1 MTKDIMRAAIA
12 KDITEAKDDNIKF
25 INKMDQM
32 IAVIQEIKYEA
43 LCSQAQ
49 MDAFIRNID
58 SMEALQLSYALS
70 NTISGV
76 LNIQDKINKS
86 GDAFAKILED

>member
-12 KDITEAKDDNIKF
+12 KDITEAKEDNIKF

-32 IAVIQEIKYEA
+32 IAVIQAIKYEA

-58 SMEALQLSYALS
+58 SMESLQLSYALS

-76 LNIQDKINKS
+76 LSIQDKINKS
-86 GDAFAKILED
+86 GDEFAKILED

>member
-12 KDITEAKDDNIKF
+12 RDITEAKEENIKL
-25 INKMDQM
+25 INKIDQM
-32 IAVIQEIKYEA
+32 IAVLQEIKYEA

-58 SMEALQLSYALS
+58 NMESLQLSYALS
-70 NTISGV
+70 NTISGA

-86 GDAFAKILED
+86 GDKFAKILEE

>member
-12 KDITEAKDDNIKF
+12 KDITEAKENNIKF
-25 INKMDQM
+25 INKMDQT
-32 IAVIQEIKYEA
+32 IAVIQAIKYEA

-58 SMEALQLSYALS
+58 SMESLQLSYALS

-76 LNIQDKINKS
+76 LNIQDKINKI
-86 GDAFAKILED
+86 DDEFAKILEE

>member
-12 KDITEAKDDNIKF
+12 KDITEAKEDNIKF
-25 INKMDQM
+25 INKMDQT
-32 IAVIQEIKYEA
+32 IAVIQAIKYEA

-58 SMEALQLSYALS
+58 SMESLQLSYALS

-76 LNIQDKINKS
+76 LNIQDKINKI
-86 GDAFAKILED
+86 DDEFAKILED

>member
-12 KDITEAKDDNIKF
+12 KDITEAKENNIKF

-32 IAVIQEIKYEA
+32 LAVIQEIKYEA

-58 SMEALQLSYALS
+58 SMESLQLSYALS

-86 GDAFAKILED
+86 GDKFAKILEE

>member
-12 KDITEAKDDNIKF
+12 KDIMEAKENNIKF

-32 IAVIQEIKYEA
+32 LAVIQEIKYEA

-58 SMEALQLSYALS
+58 NMESLQLSYALS

-76 LNIQDKINKS
+76 LNVQDKINKS
-86 GDAFAKILED
+86 GDEFAKILEE

>member
-12 KDITEAKDDNIKF
+12 KDITEAKENNIKL
-25 INKMDQM
+25 INKLDLML
-32 IAVIQEIKYEA
+32 AVIQEIKYEA

-58 SMEALQLSYALS
+58 SMESLQLSYALS

-86 GDAFAKILED
+86 GDKFAKILEE

>member
-1 MTKDIMRAAIA
+1 MTKDIMRAAIT
-12 KDITEAKDDNIKF
+12 KDITEAKENNIKL
-25 INKMDQM
+25 INKLDLML
-32 IAVIQEIKYEA
+32 AVIQEIKYEA

-58 SMEALQLSYALS
+58 SMESLQLSYALS

-86 GDAFAKILED
+86 GDKFAKILED

>member
-12 KDITEAKDDNIKF
+12 KDITEAKENNIKF
-25 INKMDQM
+25 INKMDLM
-32 IAVIQEIKYEA
+32 LAVIQEIKYEA

-58 SMEALQLSYALS
+58 SMESLQLSYALS

-86 GDAFAKILED
+86 GDKFAKILEE

>member
-1 MTKDIMRAAIA
+1 MKDRMRAAIA
-12 KDITEAKDDNIKF
+12 KDITETKEDNINL

-32 IAVIQEIKYEA
+32 IAVIQSIKYEA

-58 SMEALQLSYALS
+58 SMESLQLSYALS

-76 LNIQDKINKS
+76 LNVQDKINKS
-86 GDAFAKILED
+86 YDEFAKILED

>member
-12 KDITEAKDDNIKF
+12 RDITEAKEDNIKF

-32 IAVIQEIKYEA
+32 LAVIQEIKYEA

-58 SMEALQLSYALS
+58 NMESLQLSYALS

-76 LNIQDKINKS
+76 INIQDKINKS
-86 GDAFAKILED
+86 GDKFAKILEE

>member
-12 KDITEAKDDNIKF
+12 KDITEAKENNIKF
-25 INKMDQM
+25 INKMDQT

-58 SMEALQLSYALS
+58 SMESLQLSYALS

-76 LNIQDKINKS
+76 LNIQDKINKI
-86 GDAFAKILED
+86 DDEFAKILEE

>member
-12 KDITEAKDDNIKF
+12 RGITEAKENNIKF
-25 INKMDQM
+25 INKMDLM

-58 SMEALQLSYALS
+58 SMESLQLSYALS

-86 GDAFAKILED
+86 GDKFAKILEE

>member
-12 KDITEAKDDNIKF
+12 KDITEAKEDNIKF
-25 INKMDQM
+25 INKMDQT
-32 IAVIQEIKYEA
+32 IAVIQAIKYEA

-58 SMEALQLSYALS
+58 SMESLQLSYALS

-76 LNIQDKINKS
+76 LNVQDKINKI
-86 GDAFAKILED
+86 DDEFAKILED

>member
-1 MTKDIMRAAIA
+1 
-12 KDITEAKDDNIKF
+12 
-25 INKMDQM
+25 MDQTL
-32 IAVIQEIKYEA
+32 AVIQAIKYEA

-58 SMEALQLSYALS
+58 SMESLQLSYALS

-76 LNIQDKINKS
+76 LNVQDKINKI
-86 GDAFAKILED
+86 DDEFAKILED

>member
-1 MTKDIMRAAIA
+1 MTKDIIRAAIA
-12 KDITEAKDDNIKF
+12 KDITEAKEDNIKF
-25 INKMDQM
+25 INKMDQT
-32 IAVIQEIKYEA
+32 IAVIQAIKYEA

-58 SMEALQLSYALS
+58 SMESLQLSYALS

-76 LNIQDKINKS
+76 LNIQDKINKI
-86 GDAFAKILED
+86 GDKFAKILED

>member
-1 MTKDIMRAAIA
+1 MTKDIIRAAIA
-12 KDITEAKDDNIKF
+12 KDITEAKEDNIKF
-25 INKMDQM
+25 INKMDQT
-32 IAVIQEIKYEA
+32 IAVIQAIKYEA

-58 SMEALQLSYALS
+58 SMESLQLSYALS

-76 LNIQDKINKS
+76 INIQDKIKKS
-86 GDAFAKILED
+86 GDKFAKILED

>member
-12 KDITEAKDDNIKF
+12 KDITEAKEDNIKF
-25 INKMDQM
+25 VNKMDRM
-32 IAVIQEIKYEA
+32 LAVIQEIKYEA

-58 SMEALQLSYALS
+58 NMESLQLSYALS

-76 LNIQDKINKS
+76 LNIQDKINKI
-86 GDAFAKILED
+86 DDEFAKILED

>member
-12 KDITEAKDDNIKF
+12 KDITEAKENTIKF
-25 INKMDQM
+25 INKMDQT
-32 IAVIQEIKYEA
+32 IAVIQAIKYEA

-58 SMEALQLSYALS
+58 SMESLQLSYALS

-76 LNIQDKINKS
+76 LNIQDKINKI
-86 GDAFAKILED
+86 DDEFAKILEE

>member
-12 KDITEAKDDNIKF
+12 KDITEAKENNIKF

-32 IAVIQEIKYEA
+32 LTVIQEIKYEA

-58 SMEALQLSYALS
+58 SMESLQLSYALS

-76 LNIQDKINKS
+76 LNIQDKINKI
-86 GDAFAKILED
+86 DDEFAKILEE

>member
-12 KDITEAKDDNIKF
+12 KDITEAKEDNIKF
-25 INKMDQM
+25 INKMDQT
-32 IAVIQEIKYEA
+32 IAVIQAIKYEE

-58 SMEALQLSYALS
+58 SMESLQLSYALS

-76 LNIQDKINKS
+76 LNIQDKINKI
-86 GDAFAKILED
+86 DDEFAKILED

>member
-12 KDITEAKDDNIKF
+12 KDITEAKENNIKF
-25 INKMDQM
+25 INKMDQT
-32 IAVIQEIKYEA
+32 IAVIQAIKYEA

-58 SMEALQLSYALS
+58 SMESLQLSYALS

-76 LNIQDKINKS
+76 INIQDKINKS
-86 GDAFAKILED
+86 GDKFAKILEE

>member
-12 KDITEAKDDNIKF
+12 RDITEAKENNINF

-32 IAVIQEIKYEA
+32 LTVIQEIKYEA

-58 SMEALQLSYALS
+58 SMESLQLSYALS

-76 LNIQDKINKS
+76 LNVQDKINKS
-86 GDAFAKILED
+86 GDKFAKILEE

>member
-1 MTKDIMRAAIA
+1 MTKDIIRAAIA
-12 KDITEAKDDNIKF
+12 KDITEAKEDNIKF
-25 INKMDQM
+25 INKMDQT
-32 IAVIQEIKYEA
+32 IAVIQAIKYEA

-58 SMEALQLSYALS
+58 SMESLQLSYALS

-76 LNIQDKINKS
+76 LNIQDKINKI
-86 GDAFAKILED
+86 DDEFAKILED

>member
-1 MTKDIMRAAIA
+1 MTKDIMRAAIM
-12 KDITEAKDDNIKF
+12 KDITKAKEDNIKF

-32 IAVIQEIKYEA
+32 LAVIQEIKYEA

-58 SMEALQLSYALS
+58 NMESLQLSYALS

-76 LNIQDKINKS
+76 LNVQDKINKS
-86 GDAFAKILED
+86 GDEFAKILEE

>member
-12 KDITEAKDDNIKF
+12 RDITEAKENNINF

-32 IAVIQEIKYEA
+32 LTVIQEIKYEA

-58 SMEALQLSYALS
+58 SMESLQLSYALS

-86 GDAFAKILED
+86 GIKLAKILEE

>member
-12 KDITEAKDDNIKF
+12 KDITEAKENNIKF

-32 IAVIQEIKYEA
+32 LTVIQEIKYEA

-58 SMEALQLSYALS
+58 SMESLQLSYALS

-86 GDAFAKILED
+86 GDTFAKILED

>member
-12 KDITEAKDDNIKF
+12 RDITEAKEDNIKF
-25 INKMDQM
+25 INKMDQT
-32 IAVIQEIKYEA
+32 IAVIQAIKYEA

-58 SMEALQLSYALS
+58 SMESLQLSYALS

-76 LNIQDKINKS
+76 INIQDKINKS
-86 GDAFAKILED
+86 GDKFAKILEE

>member
-12 KDITEAKDDNIKF
+12 KDITEAKENNIKL
-25 INKMDQM
+25 INKLDLML
-32 IAVIQEIKYEA
+32 AVIQEIKYEA

-58 SMEALQLSYALS
+58 SMESLQLSYALS

-86 GDAFAKILED
+86 GDELAKILEE

>member
-12 KDITEAKDDNIKF
+12 KDITEAKENNIKF
-25 INKMDQM
+25 INKIDQT
-32 IAVIQEIKYEA
+32 IAVIQAIKYEA

-58 SMEALQLSYALS
+58 NMESLQLSYALS

-86 GDAFAKILED
+86 GDKFAKILED

>member
-1 MTKDIMRAAIA
+1 MTKDIIRAAIA
-12 KDITEAKDDNIKF
+12 KDITEAKEDNIKF

-32 IAVIQEIKYEA
+32 IAVIQGIKYEA

-49 MDAFIRNID
+49 MDALIRNID
-58 SMEALQLSYALS
+58 SMEPLQLSYALS

-86 GDAFAKILED
+86 DDEFAKILED

>member
-12 KDITEAKDDNIKF
+12 KDITEAKEDNIKF
-25 INKMDQM
+25 INKMDQT
-32 IAVIQEIKYEA
+32 IAVIQAVKYEA

-58 SMEALQLSYALS
+58 SMESLQLSYALS

-86 GDAFAKILED
+86 GDEFAKILED

>member
-12 KDITEAKDDNIKF
+12 KDITEAKEDNIKF

-32 IAVIQEIKYEA
+32 IAVLQEIKYEA

-49 MDAFIRNID
+49 MDAFIRIID
-58 SMEALQLSYALS
+58 SMESLQLSYALS

-86 GDAFAKILED
+86 GDKFAKILEE

>member
-1 MTKDIMRAAIA
+1 MIKDIMRAAIA
-12 KDITEAKDDNIKF
+12 KDITEAKEDNIKF
-25 INKMDQM
+25 INKMDQT
-32 IAVIQEIKYEA
+32 IAVIQAIKYEA

-58 SMEALQLSYALS
+58 SMESLQLSYALS

-76 LNIQDKINKS
+76 LNIQDKINKI
-86 GDAFAKILED
+86 DDEFAKILED

>member
-12 KDITEAKDDNIKF
+12 KDITEAKENNIKF

-32 IAVIQEIKYEA
+32 LTVIQSIRYEA

-58 SMEALQLSYALS
+58 SMESLQLSYALS

-86 GDAFAKILED
+86 GDEFAKILED

>member
-12 KDITEAKDDNIKF
+12 RDITEAKEDNIKF

-32 IAVIQEIKYEA
+32 LTVIQEIKYEA

-58 SMEALQLSYALS
+58 SMESLQLSYALS

-76 LNIQDKINKS
+76 LNVQDKINKS
-86 GDAFAKILED
+86 GDKFAKILEE